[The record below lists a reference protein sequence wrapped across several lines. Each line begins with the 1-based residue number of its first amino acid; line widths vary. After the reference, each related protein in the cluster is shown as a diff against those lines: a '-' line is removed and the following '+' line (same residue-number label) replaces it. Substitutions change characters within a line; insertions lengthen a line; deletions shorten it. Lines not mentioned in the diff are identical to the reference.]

1 MSTFISLHSARNKFQ
16 RIGLHHAPKLF
27 PLTLATSGLIFLGNF
42 SQPGLATAIVS
53 PTPEY
58 IPPARETPLRT
69 ESAGVRLGE
78 EKGPATVKQNTIA
91 TEHLI
96 IYRPAIAPIL
106 NWLQVLLPTS
116 LPKDLFKTDK
126 TPKSTPKA

>member
-1 MSTFISLHSARNKFQ
+1 MSTFTCLHSARNRSQ
-16 RIGLHHAPKLF
+16 RISFSQAPKLF
-27 PLTLATSGLIFLGNF
+27 TLTLVTSGLIFLGNF
-42 SQPGLATAIVS
+42 AQPGFAAAIGS

-96 IYRPAIAPIL
+96 VYRPAITPIL
-106 NWLQVLLPTS
+106 DWLQVLLPTS

-126 TPKSTPKA
+126 APRSQPNP